1 MKKTYLVKIY
11 DYKNV
16 LHTGLA
22 LLLFILTHQAF
33 SQELSIDN
41 FIVSILKNNPG
52 VHKILSEKDI
62 AAGSLEASY
71 GIDDATLSSSLNLS
85 HTEPDKIFGSEPDKS
100 NNTNLNLSYNRLFS
114 NTGTRFSLG
123 YNNLYTDR
131 TPTSIV
137 VGTKY
142 YQPSFTVKL
151 VQPLLKNAGG
161 IQDQLNIKL
170 SELDLKLSGLNS
182 QENLESY
189 VTQLAS
195 LYIDWYLAGRELDI
209 SREVHLQS
217 IEQEKLTRTKVRRQV
232 IEPYELLRSQEIRED
247 YFSRWQQAQGRF
259 SGLTRQVQYQMNLN
273 KAVSDDNLTPR
284 NPNNSQLLSHIQTSF
299 REPDYLENNSR
310 LKTILNSIKKQ
321 QTIILDAKDN
331 AQSSDLNLSFGYTRH
346 SIDQQLNDAH
356 SSSLNKDDYSV
367 MLEYKL
373 PLGNRQA
380 SGNYQSQR
388 AKKRQIE
395 FDTQQQLLNAKANL
409 ANLQIQS
416 SQLKIALKSI
426 DRKIILGRK
435 KLNKEQRLY
444 KIGKLDLFELLRD
457 QTSHLESRLNRE
469 RLYSQHLLLQLQIGE
484 LLDKNI
490 ESYSS
495 TLNAD
500 SNLKQGNINNE

>member
-1 MKKTYLVKIY
+1 MKKTYLVKIHN
-11 DYKNV
+11 YKNV
-16 LHTGLA
+16 LHTGLS
-22 LLLFILTHQAF
+22 LLLFMLAQQAY
-33 SQELSIDN
+33 SQELSIDE
-41 FIVSILKNNPG
+41 FITSILKNNPG
-52 VHKILSEKDI
+52 VFKILTEKDI
-62 AAGSLEASY
+62 ATGSLQASY

-85 HTEPDKIFGSEPDKS
+85 HTEPDKVFGSEPDKS

-123 YNNLYTDR
+123 YNNLYTER
-131 TPTSIV
+131 TPTNI
-137 VGTKY
+137 VGTQY

-151 VQPLLKNAGG
+151 TQPLLKNAGG

-170 SELDLKLSGLNS
+170 SELNLKLSGLSS

-189 VTQLAS
+189 ITQLAS
-195 LYIDWYLAGRELDI
+195 LYVDWYLAGRELNI

-232 IEPYELLRSQEIRED
+232 IESYELLRSQEIRED
-247 YFSRWQQAQGRF
+247 YFSRWQQAKGRF
-259 SGLTRQVQYQMNLN
+259 SGLARQIQYQMNLN
-273 KAVSDDNLTPR
+273 KPVTDDKLTPR
-284 NPNNSQLLSHIQTSF
+284 NPNDSQLLSFIQTSL
-299 REPDYLENNSR
+299 REPDYLENSSR
-310 LKTILNSIKKQ
+310 LKAILDFLKEQ

-331 AQSSDLNLSFGYTRH
+331 AQSSDLNLSVGYTRH
-346 SIDQQLNDAH
+346 GIDQQLNDAH

-380 SGNYQSQR
+380 SGDYQSQR

-395 FDTQQQLLNAKANL
+395 LDTQQQLLNAKANL

-416 SQLKIALKSI
+416 SQLKVALKSI
-426 DRKIILGRK
+426 NRKIILGQK

-444 KIGKLDLFELLRD
+444 RIGKLDLFELLRD

-469 RLYSQHLLLQLQIGE
+469 RLYTQQLTLQLKIGE
-484 LLDKNI
+484 LLDRNL
-490 ESYSS
+490 ETYSS
-495 TLNAD
+495 ILNSETNAT
-500 SNLKQGNINNE
+500 SGEQ

>member
-16 LHTGLA
+16 FHTGLT
-22 LLLFILTHQAF
+22 LLLFILTHQAY
-33 SQELSIDN
+33 SQELSIDD

-52 VHKILSEKDI
+52 VHKILAEKDI

-85 HTEPDKIFGSEPDKS
+85 HTEPDKIFGSEPDRS

-114 NTGTRFSLG
+114 NTGTRFSLA

-131 TPTSIV
+131 TPMSIV
-137 VGTKY
+137 GTQY

-151 VQPLLKNAGG
+151 IQPLLKNAGG

-170 SELDLKLSGLNS
+170 SELNLKLSGLNS

-195 LYIDWYLAGRELDI
+195 LYLDWYLAGRELDI
-209 SREVHLQS
+209 SREVYQQS

-232 IEPYELLRSQEIRED
+232 IEPYELLRSQEVRED

-259 SGLTRQVQYQMNLN
+259 SGLTYQIQYQINLN
-273 KAVSDDNLTPR
+273 KPVTDGALTPR
-284 NPNNSQLLSHIQTSF
+284 NPDNSQLLSYIQTSL

-310 LKTILNSIKKQ
+310 LKTILDSIKEQ

-346 SIDQQLNDAH
+346 GIDQQLNDAH
-356 SSSLNKDDYSV
+356 SSSLNKDDYSI

-395 FDTQQQLLNAKANL
+395 LDTQQQLLNAKANL
-409 ANLQIQS
+409 ANLQIQY

-426 DRKIILGRK
+426 DRKIILGQK

-469 RLYSQHLLLQLQIGE
+469 RLYSQHLTLQLQIGE

-490 ESYSS
+490 EPYSS